1 MYWIGV
7 VSKEHVMRGVELSI
21 AQLGHGKRAPLAR
34 MKRGDWLI
42 YYSPKIS
49 LESKESY
56 QCFTAIGEV
65 ADDDIIQVN
74 VSDTF
79 QPFRRK
85 VDYKKS
91 RDVSIIPLIPQLSFI
106 KDKKRWG
113 YVFRFGLV
121 EILESDFQC
130 IHAHMIPST

>member
-7 VSKEHVMRGVELSI
+7 VSKEHVMRGVELGI

-34 MKRGDWLI
+34 MHRGDWLI
-42 YYSPKIS
+42 YYSPKIA
-49 LESKESY
+49 LDGKELY

-65 ADDDIIQVN
+65 ADDDIVQVKI
-74 VSDTF
+74 SDTF

-85 VDYKKS
+85 VDYKPSK
-91 RDVSIIPLIPQLSFI
+91 DVSILPLIPELSFI

-113 YVFRFGLV
+113 YGFRFGLI
-121 EILESDFQC
+121 EIPKSDFDIIASAMLQ
-130 IHAHMIPST
+130 